1 MKYNDKDQR
10 GVLDRSFKP
19 IKLNFH
25 KQSSYETVLEKLK
38 RVAWGTED
46 KGGAIG
52 GTYFLAD
59 ASGVLIQQ
67 KNFEIQGATGKREVL
82 PWTLENYVQVSGLRY
97 PSKTRLY
104 CIIIEPG

>member
-59 ASGVLIQQ
+59 ASGVSIQQ
-67 KNFEIQGATGKREVL
+67 KT
-82 PWTLENYVQVSGLRY
+82 
-97 PSKTRLY
+97 SKSKERQ
-104 CIIIEPG
+104 ESVKFSHGH